1 MRRIGIDV
9 GGTNTDAVLIEQ
21 GKVVRAVKAPTSE
34 DVTSGILDSLQRLG
48 ATGVLKSGR
57 VDGVMIGTTHFINAV
72 VQRRHLTKVAA
83 LRLGMP
89 ASASL
94 PPFCDWPEDL
104 AELVRGG
111 VWMVEGGHEYD
122 GRLFMP
128 LDEAAVLET
137 AREMKAAGLR
147 SVGISSIFS
156 PLDPSHEKRAAE
168 LVGEVIPGA
177 SITCSSDL
185 GRIGL
190 LERENAGLL
199 NAALADLARDTIAA
213 FEKAI
218 RDSGIAA
225 PLFITQND
233 GTVAEAGQARRLPV
247 YSFASGATNSM
258 RGAAYL
264 SGLADAMVI
273 DVGGTTTD
281 VGQLRHGFPR
291 EANSVV
297 KVGGVRTLFRMPDLL
312 SIGLGGG
319 SHVVL
324 DPLKVG
330 PLSVG
335 YRLLKEGVAFGG
347 SQLTTT
353 DIAVASGVLDL
364 GDRKKVAHLDAATC
378 RKVFAEAARMAE
390 EAIDR
395 MKTEAGD
402 VPLIAVGGG
411 AFLIPDRLPGVSRV
425 VHVEHGDCANA
436 VGAAIAQVSGE
447 CDQIFKD
454 MTRRDAIDAARTIA
468 NDRAVAAGADRKTLA
483 TIDSEDMPLAL
494 SSRQFRPR
502 ACPRGGRRRSRLSAS
517 PIPPPDLRGRCPR
530 RGWRGKASDEVHKI
544 PTSESETSR
553 LRPSPSAPYDGAPP
567 PITGEGF
574 EMCPLALRLGGGRQM
589 KKAAS
594 RAAFSGV
601 QLTASCAAG
610 TAPWRPS
617 AAAGGWGCLPH
628 SCRSRTWRSPAGPGL
643 ARRYGRSCARPA
655 PGCGSTRHR
664 SSSAPPARER
674 RSRRGG
680 SAARARRRRSEPAG
694 PVRRGRPR

>member
-9 GGTNTDAVLIEQ
+9 GGTNTDAVLIEE
-21 GKVVRAVKAPTSE
+21 GKVIRAMKAPTSE
-34 DVTSGILDSLQRLG
+34 DVTTGIL
-48 ATGVLKSGR
+48 AALKSLGSTGLLAGKK

-89 ASASL
+89 AGATL

-104 AELVRGG
+104 AALVRGG

-122 GRLFMP
+122 GRPFMP
-128 LDEAAVLET
+128 LDEAAVT
-137 AREMKAAGLR
+137 RAAQEMKAKGLK

-156 PLDPSHEKRAAE
+156 PLDPSHERRAAE
-168 LVGEVIPGA
+168 LVTAVIPDA
-177 SITCSSDL
+177 VITCSSDL

-199 NAALADLARDTIAA
+199 NAALADLSRDTIAA
-213 FEKAI
+213 FENAI

-233 GTVAEAGQARRLPV
+233 GTVAEASQARRLPV

-264 SGLADAMVI
+264 SGLQDAMVI

-281 VGQLRHGFPR
+281 VGQLKNGFPR

-297 KVGGVRTLFRMPDLL
+297 QVGGVRTLFRMPDLL

-319 SHVVL
+319 SHVQL

-335 YRLLKEGVAFGG
+335 YKLLKDGIAFGG
-347 SQLTTT
+347 TQLTTT
-353 DIAVASGVLDL
+353 DIAIASGLLEL
-364 GDRKKVAHLDAATC
+364 GDKSKVAHLDAATC
-378 RKVFAEAARMAE
+378 KKVFDEAARLAE

-402 VPLIAVGGG
+402 IKLIAVGGG
-411 AFLIPDRLPGVSRV
+411 AFLIPDKMAGVSQV
-425 VHVEHGDCANA
+425 IHVEHGDCANA

-454 MTRRDAIDAARTIA
+454 LTRVEAISAAQGIA
-468 NDRAVAAGADRKTLA
+468 NDRAVAAGAARNTLS
-483 TIDSEDMPLAL
+483 TIESEDMPLAYL
-494 SSRQFRPR
+494 PGNSVRVRVR
-502 ACPRGGRRRSRLSAS
+502 VVG
-517 PIPPPDLRGRCPR
+517 D
-530 RGWRGKASDEVHKI
+530 V
-544 PTSESETSR
+544 
-553 LRPSPSAPYDGAPP
+553 
-567 PITGEGF
+567 
-574 EMCPLALRLGGGRQM
+574 
-589 KKAAS
+589 
-594 RAAFSGV
+594 
-601 QLTASCAAG
+601 AG
-610 TAPWRPS
+610 S
-617 AAAGGWGCLPH
+617 
-628 SCRSRTWRSPAGPGL
+628 
-643 ARRYGRSCARPA
+643 
-655 PGCGSTRHR
+655 
-664 SSSAPPARER
+664 
-674 RSRRGG
+674 
-680 SAARARRRRSEPAG
+680 
-694 PVRRGRPR
+694 

>member
-1 MRRIGIDV
+1 MKRIGIDV
-9 GGTNTDAVLIEQ
+9 GGTNTDAVLIED
-21 GKVVRAVKAPTSE
+21 GKVAGAVKAPTSE
-34 DVTSGILDSLQRLG
+34 DVTTGILDSLKSLG
-48 ATGVLKSGR
+48 ATGLLKGKR
-57 VDGVMIGTTHFINAV
+57 IDGVMIGTTHFINAV
-72 VQRRHLTKVAA
+72 VQRRQLTRVAA

-104 AELVRGG
+104 ASPVRGG

-128 LDEAAVLET
+128 LDEAAVT
-137 AREMKAAGLR
+137 KAAQEMKAAGLK

-168 LVGEVIPGA
+168 LVMAVIPDA
-177 SITCSSDL
+177 AITCSSDL

-199 NAALADLARDTIAA
+199 NAALADLASETIAA
-213 FEKAI
+213 FETAI
-218 RDSGIAA
+218 QESGIAA

-281 VGQLRHGFPR
+281 VGQLKHGFPR

-319 SHVVL
+319 SHVSL
-324 DPLKVG
+324 ESAEEGPLKVG
-330 PLSVG
+330 PVSVG
-335 YRLLKEGVAFGG
+335 YRLLKDGIAFGG
-347 SQLTTT
+347 KQLTTT
-353 DIAVASGVLDL
+353 DIAVATGLLEL
-364 GDRKKVAHLDAATC
+364 GDRKKVAYLDQATC
-378 RKVFAEAARMAE
+378 KKVLAEAARLAE

-411 AFLIPDRLPGVSRV
+411 AFLIPEKLPGVSEV
-425 VHVEHGDCANA
+425 IHVEHGDCANA

-454 MTRRDAIDAARTIA
+454 MSRRDAIAAAQGIA
-468 NDRAVAAGADRKTLA
+468 NDRAVAAGADRKTLG
-483 TIDSEDMPLAL
+483 TIESEDMPLAYL
-494 SSRQFRPR
+494 PGNSVRVRVR
-502 ACPRGGRRRSRLSAS
+502 VVG
-517 PIPPPDLRGRCPR
+517 D
-530 RGWRGKASDEVHKI
+530 V
-544 PTSESETSR
+544 
-553 LRPSPSAPYDGAPP
+553 
-567 PITGEGF
+567 
-574 EMCPLALRLGGGRQM
+574 
-589 KKAAS
+589 AAS
-594 RAAFSGV
+594 
-601 QLTASCAAG
+601 
-610 TAPWRPS
+610 
-617 AAAGGWGCLPH
+617 
-628 SCRSRTWRSPAGPGL
+628 
-643 ARRYGRSCARPA
+643 
-655 PGCGSTRHR
+655 
-664 SSSAPPARER
+664 
-674 RSRRGG
+674 
-680 SAARARRRRSEPAG
+680 
-694 PVRRGRPR
+694 

>member
-9 GGTNTDAVLIEQ
+9 GGTNTDAVLIED
-21 GKVVRAVKAPTSE
+21 GKVVSAVKAPTSE
-34 DVTSGILDSLQRLG
+34 NVTTGILDSLKSLG
-48 ATGVLKSGR
+48 ATGVLKDVGGKLKR
-57 VDGVMIGTTHFINAV
+57 IDGVMIGTTHFINAV

-83 LRLGMP
+83 LRLGLP

-104 AELVRGG
+104 AALVRGG

-122 GRLFMP
+122 GRPFMP
-128 LDEAAVLET
+128 LDEVAVTKAAK
-137 AREMKAAGLR
+137 EMKAAGLK
-147 SVGISSIFS
+147 SVGISSTFS

-168 LVGEVIPGA
+168 LVAAEIPDA
-177 SITCSSDL
+177 AITCSSDL

-213 FEKAI
+213 FDKAI
-218 RDSGIAA
+218 KDSGITA

-233 GTVAEAGQARRLPV
+233 GTVVEAAQARRLPV

-264 SGLADAMVI
+264 SGLQDAMVI

-281 VGQLRHGFPR
+281 VGQLKNGFPR

-319 SHVVL
+319 SHVTL

-330 PLSVG
+330 PVSVG
-335 YRLLKEGVAFGG
+335 YRLLRDGIAFGG
-347 SQLTTT
+347 KQLTTT
-353 DIAVASGVLDL
+353 DIAVAMGVLKL
-364 GDRKKVAHLDAATC
+364 GDKAKVAHLDAATC
-378 RKVFAEAARMAE
+378 RKVFAEAARLAE

-395 MKTEAGD
+395 MKTEAGN

-411 AFLIPDRLPGVSRV
+411 AFLVPEKLSGVSRV

-454 MTRRDAIDAARTIA
+454 LTRVDAIAAAQGIA
-468 NDRAVAAGADRKTLA
+468 NDRAVAAGADRKSLQ
-483 TIDSEDMPLAL
+483 TIEREDMPLAYL
-494 SSRQFRPR
+494 PGNSVRVRVR
-502 ACPRGGRRRSRLSAS
+502 VVG
-517 PIPPPDLRGRCPR
+517 D
-530 RGWRGKASDEVHKI
+530 V
-544 PTSESETSR
+544 
-553 LRPSPSAPYDGAPP
+553 
-567 PITGEGF
+567 
-574 EMCPLALRLGGGRQM
+574 
-589 KKAAS
+589 AAS
-594 RAAFSGV
+594 
-601 QLTASCAAG
+601 
-610 TAPWRPS
+610 
-617 AAAGGWGCLPH
+617 
-628 SCRSRTWRSPAGPGL
+628 
-643 ARRYGRSCARPA
+643 
-655 PGCGSTRHR
+655 
-664 SSSAPPARER
+664 
-674 RSRRGG
+674 
-680 SAARARRRRSEPAG
+680 
-694 PVRRGRPR
+694 